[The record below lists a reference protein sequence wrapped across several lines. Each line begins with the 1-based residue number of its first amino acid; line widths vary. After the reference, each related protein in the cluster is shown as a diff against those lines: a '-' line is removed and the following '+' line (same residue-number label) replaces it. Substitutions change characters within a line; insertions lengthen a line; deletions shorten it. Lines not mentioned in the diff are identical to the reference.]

1 MIDLIKPMSQV
12 SNSIKL
18 FEGIIHHNANKV
30 LQDIPLIKTCQ
41 FPEILLYYAAVPK
54 AQVSESGNLLYN
66 EYIFQT
72 LDEAKASGFEYQV
85 ASWNDIN
92 NAADYYNEFYPDQI
106 ISTPQGKFIWTE
118 IYEEDECTEEI
129 EMTKCVYRP
138 YGAPVSLCEEI
149 EDYLSKNYHN
159 NANLLKV
166 DSCYVDGI
174 EIFSAT
180 MVSEIDGVFRINSL
194 GGFEH
199 L

>member
-1 MIDLIKPMSQV
+1 MIYLNKAMSQD
-12 SNSIKL
+12 SNAIKL
-18 FEGIIHHNANKV
+18 FEGIIHHNPNRV

-41 FPEILLYYAAVPK
+41 LPEITLYYAAVPND
-54 AQVSESGNLLYN
+54 QLSDSGTQLNN
-66 EYIFQT
+66 ECIFQT
-72 LDEAKASGFEYQV
+72 LDEADASGFKYQV

-92 NAADYYNEFYPDQI
+92 NAADYYDEFYPDQI

-118 IYEEDECTEEI
+118 IFEEDRYTEEI

-149 EDYLSKNYHN
+149 EDYLSKNHCY
-159 NANLLKV
+159 NANLLNV
-166 DSCYVDGI
+166 DSCYIDEV
-174 EIFSAT
+174 EVFSAT
-180 MVSEIDGVFRINSL
+180 IFSEIDGMFRINSL